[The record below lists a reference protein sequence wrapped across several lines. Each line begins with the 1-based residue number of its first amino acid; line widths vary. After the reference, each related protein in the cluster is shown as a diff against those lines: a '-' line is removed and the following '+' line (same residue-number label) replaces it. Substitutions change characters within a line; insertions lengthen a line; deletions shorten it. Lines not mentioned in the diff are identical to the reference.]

1 MTLDLKRFEK
11 TSLAREPFE
20 HLVVRESVKPEAR
33 LRFWNFVACMG
44 WTAALL
50 ALLVRSAGGY
60 FHRIAFVH
68 FRLAGLQW
76 TRGEDLYTNW
86 RGFVYSPT
94 VAAFFAPF
102 AYLPPSV
109 GIVLWQLLNAAA
121 LLGGLV
127 ALLQTISPGDV
138 RRHVG
143 IICLLLLPLALGNL
157 DIGHSNPL
165 TIGLLMLAVAAAGVQ
180 RWNCAALCVAMATS
194 LKIYPLAIGLLICVV
209 APRPFGWR
217 LLVALLL
224 LTVAPFLFQ
233 HWPYVVEQYRTWIST
248 RSADNR
254 LNYPI
259 KYAPLDLWFLLHWV
273 GHSSFPPSL
282 YKLLQLASG
291 GAIALF
297 CAWGKRKRWAVERLL
312 TSLFCLAL
320 IWMILLGP
328 ATEAYTYVLLA
339 PALILVLVHVFT
351 ESGSGW
357 LKLWVSTAFI
367 LQLIAAARASFVP
380 GFKPLWIF
388 SAQPLSALLFLGPC
402 LVWLLDDSYW
412 REELALEKVPG
423 DLTIKTDQNR
433 FSRCSGTRLP

>member
-1 MTLDLKRFEK
+1 
-11 TSLAREPFE
+11 
-20 HLVVRESVKPEAR
+20 
-33 LRFWNFVACMG
+33 
-44 WTAALL
+44 
-50 ALLVRSAGGY
+50 
-60 FHRIAFVH
+60 
-68 FRLAGLQW
+68 
-76 TRGEDLYTNW
+76 
-86 RGFVYSPT
+86 
-94 VAAFFAPF
+94 
-102 AYLPPSV
+102 
-109 GIVLWQLLNAAA
+109 
-121 LLGGLV
+121 
-127 ALLQTISPGDV
+127 
-138 RRHVG
+138 
-143 IICLLLLPLALGNL
+143 
-157 DIGHSNPL
+157 
-165 TIGLLMLAVAAAGVQ
+165 
-180 RWNCAALCVAMATS
+180 MATS

-224 LTVAPFLFQ
+224 LTIAPFLFQ